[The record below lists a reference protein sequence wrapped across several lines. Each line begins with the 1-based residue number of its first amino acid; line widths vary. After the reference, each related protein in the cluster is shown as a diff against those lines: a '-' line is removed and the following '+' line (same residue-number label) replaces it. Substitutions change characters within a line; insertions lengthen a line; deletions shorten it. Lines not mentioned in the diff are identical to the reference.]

1 MQQLRRLSL
10 TLPTRIRQW
19 RLAMYA
25 LCVASSMPSG
35 ALAQQDLPDS
45 EESWAVAR
53 DGWMQQLR
61 ERTFAGWPKGDLPL
75 EAKTVFEEIHNG
87 VELRAIEFVS
97 DDDTKLTLYITN
109 FPGLRTPDLVVLNPL
124 DEEGWEDFLATMRPG
139 FEEELGGEDL
149 PPADEEAFLQMKGMY
164 RSFKWSMAYVAPR
177 GIGEPELDAEQQ
189 KLVARELAGKGQT
202 LDAMRVWDIRRAIQA
217 LRDEGDMPET
227 QLWLQAGGRM
237 AGNML
242 FASLFEPE
250 VHRMDLYDPPNS
262 LSEGPNLL
270 GTEGVLDMPQVIAM
284 ALERSG
290 LIVYEE
296 ERSDWSYVTGLA
308 EKLKW
313 DNSLSI
319 RKPPSDE

>member
-1 MQQLRRLSL
+1 
-10 TLPTRIRQW
+10 
-19 RLAMYA
+19 
-25 LCVASSMPSG
+25 
-35 ALAQQDLPDS
+35 
-45 EESWAVAR
+45 
-53 DGWMQQLR
+53 
-61 ERTFAGWPKGDLPL
+61 
-75 EAKTVFEEIHNG
+75 
-87 VELRAIEFVS
+87 
-97 DDDTKLTLYITN
+97 
-109 FPGLRTPDLVVLNPL
+109 
-124 DEEGWEDFLATMRPG
+124 
-139 FEEELGGEDL
+139 
-149 PPADEEAFLQMKGMY
+149 
-164 RSFKWSMAYVAPR
+164 
-177 GIGEPELDAEQQ
+177 
-189 KLVARELAGKGQT
+189 
-202 LDAMRVWDIRRAIQA
+202 
-217 LRDEGDMPET
+217 MPET